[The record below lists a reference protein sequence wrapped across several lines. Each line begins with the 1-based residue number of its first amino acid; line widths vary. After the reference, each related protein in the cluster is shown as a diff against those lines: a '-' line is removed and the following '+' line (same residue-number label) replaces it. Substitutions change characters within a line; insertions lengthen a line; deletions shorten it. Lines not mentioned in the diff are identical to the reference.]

1 MYLSAELPLQ
11 TLEERPIFVW
21 FLTRFSNLLFV
32 LLSGRV
38 RPDTRVSRLSLQ
50 VNEQRLRQAVHCQ
63 LPFGLYL
70 ENE

>member
-38 RPDTRVSRLSLQ
+38 RPDTRVSRFSLQ
-50 VNEQRLRQAVHCQ
+50 VSE
-63 LPFGLYL
+63 
-70 ENE
+70 